1 MLTVARR
8 SKVHKPLR
16 AVAAVIAAS
25 ILLTAAFPVASGC
38 SLHEPLEPASAAA
51 PTAPVPPDT
60 RVRAV
65 SILIHR
71 QFLYEST
78 MALLAAIWVAT
89 VVIAAASIAVAA
101 APDQAQRYRRPT
113 RTGSA
118 RWEAG
123 WAGRAGEW
131 RAAVAAALAGRCGQ
145 MAGG

>member
-1 MLTVARR
+1 MSTVARR

-38 SLHEPLEPASAAA
+38 SLHKQLEPASAAA
-51 PTAPVPPDT
+51 PTAAPVPPDT

-89 VVIAAASIAVAA
+89 VVIAATSIAVTA
-101 APDQAQRYRRPT
+101 DQAQRYRWPT
-113 RTGSA
+113 RTVSP

-131 RAAVAAALAGRCGQ
+131 RAAAATASTGRCGQ